1 MHAIISVVLLVLD
14 EIYEFSQDEWAC
26 KVKSRSN
33 SIQKNGNCELKS
45 VSLNHCPVKLVL
57 FLRSLVLFPGFGET
71 IFLLSYIVFTPHMTE
86 LIDVDLRSFSLF

>member
-1 MHAIISVVLLVLD
+1 MHAIVSVVLLVLD
-14 EIYEFSQDEWAC
+14 EIYEFSQDKWTC

-33 SIQKNGNCELKS
+33 SIQKNSDCELKS

-57 FLRSLVLFPGFGET
+57 LLRSLVLFPGFGET
-71 IFLLSYIVFTPHMTE
+71 ILLLSYIVFTPHMTE